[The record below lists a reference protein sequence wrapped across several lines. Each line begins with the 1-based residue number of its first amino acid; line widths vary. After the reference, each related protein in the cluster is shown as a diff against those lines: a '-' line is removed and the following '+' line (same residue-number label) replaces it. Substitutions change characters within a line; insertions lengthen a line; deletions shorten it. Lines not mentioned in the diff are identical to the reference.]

1 MLTTPALV
9 TQPQFFLQSTT
20 IRSMQRQST
29 ASRHSSHRSPKLHMQ
44 IHEEK
49 LSCKRIFRPISVV
62 LSSLIIASSFP
73 HGAQSFITP
82 PPSQL
87 QMPAAGGSP
96 GFPRTLKP
104 DLRPRLGMA
113 AESVVEE
120 HVKTNSKDGMFVLTP
135 KDKVL
140 EEALFELM
148 QKNPTRDPGDWKDD
162 DKTARLA
169 TGTWEVAYAPHIATL
184 QKLGTMDFGPIRY
197 ILGAS
202 SPNERTIVSNVQYKS
217 PLFGQG
223 WFNAAGSYSS
233 LTSDK
238 VRIEFDTFW
247 WDRDSA
253 APSPPPSSPPRTLVQ
268 TLGKAGFIP
277 AFSRFPVRYL
287 DGTTCVFE
295 FELTGTSILARKLP
309 Q

>member
-87 QMPAAGGSP
+87 QMPGSLCCP
-96 GFPRTLKP
+96 GFLCTLFAISGTDIADPAASCWWKPRLSAHFEARFEVSPAFGPRVRNATLGS
-104 DLRPRLGMA
+104 DITGGGRPRLGMA

-120 HVKTNSKDGMFVLTP
+120 HVKTNSKDG
-135 KDKVL
+135 
-140 EEALFELM
+140 
-148 QKNPTRDPGDWKDD
+148 
-162 DKTARLA
+162 
-169 TGTWEVAYAPHIATL
+169 
-184 QKLGTMDFGPIRY
+184 
-197 ILGAS
+197 
-202 SPNERTIVSNVQYKS
+202 
-217 PLFGQG
+217 
-223 WFNAAGSYSS
+223 
-233 LTSDK
+233 
-238 VRIEFDTFW
+238 
-247 WDRDSA
+247 
-253 APSPPPSSPPRTLVQ
+253 
-268 TLGKAGFIP
+268 
-277 AFSRFPVRYL
+277 
-287 DGTTCVFE
+287 
-295 FELTGTSILARKLP
+295 
-309 Q
+309 